1 MIAVSSGFARAVLRG
16 VLGYVATAFAVLLGY
31 VVLVGSIQGASV
43 ASLAY
48 GLVEYL
54 WFGWIYVLAG
64 LPVAVTFLV
73 VLYGWGLPVASL
85 TRPRIVLLSISVW
98 SVAAMGLALLLTAA
112 GLLPDTPTIGRLVE
126 AELYVAALGA
136 IFGVAEALGG
146 GHATARATESQP

>member
-54 WFGWIYVLAG
+54 WSGWLYVLAG

-85 TRPRIVLLSISVW
+85 TRPRIVL
-98 SVAAMGLALLLTAA
+98 
-112 GLLPDTPTIGRLVE
+112 
-126 AELYVAALGA
+126 YVAALGA
-136 IFGVAEALGG
+136 IFGVAEALRG

>member
-1 MIAVSSGFARAVLRG
+1 L
-16 VLGYVATAFAVLLGY
+16 
-31 VVLVGSIQGASV
+31 IQGASV

-48 GLVEYL
+48 GLVEFL
-54 WFGWIYVLAG
+54 WFGWIYVLVG
-64 LPVAVTFLV
+64 LPVAVTFLAA
-73 VLYGWGLPVASL
+73 LYGWGLPVAPL

-146 GHATARATESQP
+146 GHATARATESLP